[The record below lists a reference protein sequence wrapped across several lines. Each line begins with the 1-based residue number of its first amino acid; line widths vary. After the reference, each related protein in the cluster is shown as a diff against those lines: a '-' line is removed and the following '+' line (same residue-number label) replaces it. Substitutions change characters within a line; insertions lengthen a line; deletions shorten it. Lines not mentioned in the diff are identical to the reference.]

1 MSPSVATR
9 TWGRPS
15 PVDLSHRRPLAILVA
30 VGLVVA
36 IAVLPRLAP
45 PAKAPPLTITNG
57 GDYTVTI
64 EASNGAGDGWTPVAV
79 VDANGTVRAEE
90 LIDRGDTWTLRFT
103 SQGHQIGTYHVDRA
117 DLAANGWQYTVPPD
131 VALRLGEL
139 GAPPT
144 P

>member
-1 MSPSVATR
+1 M
-9 TWGRPS
+9 
-15 PVDLSHRRPLAILVA
+15 
-30 VGLVVA
+30 
-36 IAVLPRLAP
+36 
-45 PAKAPPLTITNG
+45 
-57 GDYTVTI
+57 TI

-79 VDANGTVRAEE
+79 VEANGTVRAEE

-103 SQGHQIGTYHVDRA
+103 SQGHRIGTYHVDRA
-117 DLAANGWQYTVPPD
+117 DLAANGWQYTVPAD